1 MAKYKIT
8 AYVGMDAPTITIDA
22 KNSYEANKK
31 ALEFGH
37 RQSNFGERF
46 LKGTK
51 VVRIPGKPKW
61 SKK

>member
-8 AYVGMDAPTITIDA
+8 AYVGMDAPTITIEA
-22 KNSYEANKK
+22 KNSYEANKR

-37 RQSNFGERF
+37 RQSEYGKKF

-51 VVRIPGKPKW
+51 VVRLLN
-61 SKK
+61 KKR

>member
-8 AYVGMDAPTITIDA
+8 AYVGFDAPTIVIDA
-22 KNSYEANKK
+22 KNSYEANRK

-37 RQSNFGERF
+37 RKSNYGEKF

-51 VVRIPGKPKW
+51 VVRLPGN
-61 SKK
+61 KK

>member
-8 AYVGMDAPTITIDA
+8 AYVGMDAPTITIEA
-22 KNSYEANKK
+22 KNSYEANQK

-37 RQSNFGERF
+37 RRSNYGEKF

-51 VVRIPGKPKW
+51 VVRVL
-61 SKK
+61 SKKK